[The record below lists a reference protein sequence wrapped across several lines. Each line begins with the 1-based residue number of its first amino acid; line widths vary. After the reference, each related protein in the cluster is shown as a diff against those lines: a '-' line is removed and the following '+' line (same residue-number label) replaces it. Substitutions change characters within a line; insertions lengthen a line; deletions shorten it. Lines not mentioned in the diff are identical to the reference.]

1 MAGFHGNGISGWV
14 EFVAIG
20 ITLPLSTIDE
30 VGIMEE
36 RQGFGILHHPQQD
49 DVTIVDGWISWK
61 FHISG
66 QETTVYADFKFVITK
81 AQLVH
86 LPKRQSEHQNQH
98 DNQTRGKPQLI
109 RCRVSKPL

>member
-36 RQGFGILHHPQQD
+36 RQSFGFLHYPQSQ
-49 DVTIVDGWISWK
+49 
-61 FHISG
+61 
-66 QETTVYADFKFVITK
+66 
-81 AQLVH
+81 
-86 LPKRQSEHQNQH
+86 
-98 DNQTRGKPQLI
+98 
-109 RCRVSKPL
+109 